1 MNTCS
6 LVKDLMPLHV
16 EGLAS
21 EESAAL
27 VERHI
32 AECEE
37 CRRCYETM
45 KKDYESHEQN
55 RPEPDKKRQ
64 VEELAAQLGK
74 YQRRIKLASVL
85 VAMLMACIISGAEVH
100 FLSTIPFL
108 ILPPFVCR
116 LYYSRSLPIV
126 ASTIPFGL
134 LGGLLSENNSSY
146 IPFFTVIALVNG
158 AVGVGAALLV
168 KQGLRQAKMAAKAGY
183 MSLGAVILFA
193 ACAGYFSFWGNPVG
207 YTQALL
213 RTNDY
218 VSRTYEKGTLD
229 FKKVFFSFK
238 DKLHYGKFEFVMNGV
253 RQTASIGFYRD
264 GSVTDEYKFKLDNQ
278 FGEERSDDL
287 KTVIAA
293 AVDPVP
299 SLTVHASPQA
309 KLEITKD
316 ELNAN
321 FYYLSPDKLDKAEKL
336 RVSESGKLRFEI
348 HFGASDARY
357 EKLPKEAFLAKSA
370 AILRMLQE
378 RKLNYHSVEIK
389 AMDPGG
395 NIQTVELT
403 KLTTEQDL
411 AGSYRAFDPER
422 QKEQP

>member
-6 LVKDLMPLHV
+6 IVKDLMPLHV

-32 AECEE
+32 AVCEE
-37 CRRCYETM
+37 CRRYYETM
-45 KKDYESHEQN
+45 KTDYENHEQS

-64 VEELAAQLGK
+64 IEELIAQLGK
-74 YQRRIKLASVL
+74 YQRRIKLVSVL
-85 VAMLMACIISGAEVH
+85 VAMLMTCIISGAEVH

-108 ILPPFVCR
+108 ILTPFVCR
-116 LYYSRSLPIV
+116 LYYSRTLPIV

-146 IPFFTVIALVNG
+146 IPFFTIIALVNA

-168 KQGLRQAKMAAKAGY
+168 KQGLRQAKMAAKAGF
-183 MSLGAVILFA
+183 MALGAAILYFG
-193 ACAGYFSFWGNPVG
+193 CAGYFSFWGNPVG
-207 YTQALL
+207 YTKALL
-213 RTNDY
+213 QTNDY
-218 VSRTYEKGTLD
+218 VNRTYEQGTLD

-238 DKLHYGKFEFVMNGV
+238 DKRHYGEFEFVMNGV

-287 KTVIAA
+287 KIAIAA

-299 SLTVHASPQA
+299 SLTVEASPQA

-316 ELNAN
+316 ELDAN
-321 FYYLSPDKLDKAEKL
+321 FHYLSPDKLDKAEKL
-336 RVSESGKLRFEI
+336 RASESGKLRYEI
-348 HFGASDARY
+348 LFGASDARY
-357 EKLPKEAFLAKSA
+357 EKLTKESFLAKSA
-370 AILRMLQE
+370 AVLRTLQE
-378 RKLNYHSVEIK
+378 RKLNYHSVEMK
-389 AMDPGG
+389 AMDPSG

-411 AGSYRAFDPER
+411 PGSYRAFDPER
-422 QKEQP
+422 QKDQP